1 MGFLY
6 VLRDFLCNKPLLN
19 QEKDVS
25 NNAVLKFLTKAV
37 PPHCTCDEPCSNA
50 KYGRNVHLV
59 LKDNP
64 RLFNTPPRGSEEW
77 KLEYNARTSAELFNK
92 REKLDYKLEDGRYRP
107 SMMWYFRLFAIMMCQ
122 HLDAWTLPKSSRLK
136 ELFDQAA

>member
-37 PPHCTCDEPCSNA
+37 PLTVLVMS
-50 KYGRNVHLV
+50 LV
-59 LKDNP
+59 LMQ
-64 RLFNTPPRGSEEW
+64 
-77 KLEYNARTSAELFNK
+77 
-92 REKLDYKLEDGRYRP
+92 
-107 SMMWYFRLFAIMMCQ
+107 SMVEMF
-122 HLDAWTLPKSSRLK
+122 TLY
-136 ELFDQAA
+136 